1 MPSKSEP
8 IKSVKSVYRPK
19 DEPVLEL
26 NGQFFPVKDLPQH
39 VTDLLTLFTAWEV
52 EKTVAVREVQ
62 KLDAAMKSLSQEIS
76 TRMAI
81 WQAQQAAQSTRIDG
95 GIDGGV
101 PGANVD
107 GYNAADN

>member
-1 MPSKSEP
+1 MPSKSEPKP

-39 VTDLLTLFTAWEV
+39 VTDLLTLFTTWEA
-52 EKTVAVREVQ
+52 EKAVAVREVQ

-76 TRMAI
+76 TRVAI
-81 WQAQQAAQSTRIDG
+81 WQAQQAAIE
-95 GIDGGV
+95 
-101 PGANVD
+101 ANAD
-107 GYNAADN
+107 THNATAD